1 MASNS
6 NNNRRKSGI
15 KKIVTITGRALAR
28 RPRTSVAQRKAEWES
43 TLDNFDVNKL
53 AGLQTAMSEFVDL
66 ITVSVMED
74 GVVLTEAQ
82 KFTLVTQALARRDI
96 AEFMDVVLWRLKDI
110 VWSHLNSKLAEEGVE
125 DPENTNGE
133 IEVPALG
140 MKLCREGMG
149 YNDPVIDEEL
159 LKERLGDLWEKVYT
173 CQVIPEQT
181 VYTLDPEGLLDLLKS
196 DPSLVKKIE
205 DAIIPGSP
213 KNGRLILRPI

>member
-1 MASNS
+1 
-6 NNNRRKSGI
+6 
-15 KKIVTITGRALAR
+15 
-28 RPRTSVAQRKAEWES
+28 
-43 TLDNFDVNKL
+43 
-53 AGLQTAMSEFVDL
+53 
-66 ITVSVMED
+66 
-74 GVVLTEAQ
+74 
-82 KFTLVTQALARRDI
+82 
-96 AEFMDVVLWRLKDI
+96 LWRLKDI
-110 VWSHLNSKLAEEGVE
+110 VWTHLNSKLAEEGVE